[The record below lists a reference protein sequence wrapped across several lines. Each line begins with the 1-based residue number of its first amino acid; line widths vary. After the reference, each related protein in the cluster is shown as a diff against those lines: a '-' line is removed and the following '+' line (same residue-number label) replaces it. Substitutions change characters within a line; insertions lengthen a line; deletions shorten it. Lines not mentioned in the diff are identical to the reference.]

1 MRTNTLS
8 NRTKIEQ
15 GFTNHVVLLLDA
27 SSSMTTNRNDKALI
41 QVVDGLV
48 ASLAEESKVMDQE
61 TRVSIY
67 SFADFVECLVHD
79 KDVLRLPSIREHYRA
94 DGMTALMD
102 AVAKGLDDLEKQPE
116 LYTDHSFLLYAI
128 TDGGENASRNV
139 SATTLAGRLKKL
151 PDNWTVAALVPNVQG
166 KAAAQRMGFA
176 PGNIQVWDANS
187 KDGIKEVG
195 RTVAA
200 ATTSYMTNRAA
211 GVRSTTTLFSTGT
224 QNVNTQTV
232 KANLK
237 PLDGSQYQ
245 AFPIAQCPA
254 KTEIKAY
261 VEGVLG
267 IQYVA
272 GEWFYQLSKSEKIQP
287 HKRLMVMDRRTKK
300 IYAGSEVRALIGLPD
315 AEVRVKPDFNDQYWI
330 FVQSTSVNRHL
341 VEWTQLVR
349 VVR

>member
-15 GFTNHVVLLLDA
+15 GYTNHVVLLLDA
-27 SSSMTTNRNDKALI
+27 SSSMTDRRNDQALI
-41 QVVDGLV
+41 KVVDGLI
-48 ASLAEESKVMDQE
+48 ASLAEESKALDQE
-61 TRVSIY
+61 TRVSVY
-67 SFADFVECLVHD
+67 SFADHVECLVYD
-79 KDVLRLPSIREHYRA
+79 KDVLRLPSIKEHYRA
-94 DGMTALMD
+94 NGMTALMD
-102 AVAKGLDDLEKQPE
+102 AIAKGLDDLGKTPE
-116 LYTDHSFLLYAI
+116 LYTDHSFLVYAL

-139 SATTLAGRLKKL
+139 SAVSLAARLKGL
-151 PDNWTVAALVPNVQG
+151 PDNWTVAALVPNAQG
-166 KAAAQRMGFA
+166 KSMAQRMGFQV
-176 PGNIQVWDANS
+176 GNIQVWDTTSERA
-187 KDGIKEVG
+187 IEEVG

-211 GVRSTTTLFSTGT
+211 GVRSTNTLFSTGT
-224 QNVNTQTV
+224 QNVNSQTV

-237 PLDGSQYQ
+237 PLDGSQYR

-287 HKRLMVMDRRTKK
+287 HKRLMVMDRKTKK
-300 IYAGSEVRALIGLPD
+300 LYAGSEVRALIGLPD

-341 VEWTQLVR
+341 VEWTQLVQ